1 MGQLRLIMTDFTDP
15 GVNSDPEDSANN
27 DIFTRPYFRAD
38 RASVL
43 GTVSSTFIV
52 VREGGVEA
60 TEVKW
65 DFSQNEEIKEELA
78 AMDELRTQYL
88 RSKEKEER
96 EGILESLEAI
106 SMKAMNSFKTPHE
119 EVKVTYTLKK

>member
-1 MGQLRLIMTDFTDP
+1 M
-15 GVNSDPEDSANN
+15 
-27 DIFTRPYFRAD
+27 
-38 RASVL
+38 
-43 GTVSSTFIV
+43 
-52 VREGGVEA
+52 
-60 TEVKW
+60 KW